1 MNGASGCSVPAAT
14 GGNVFHSWRHGWARR
29 VARFAPVYGTMALSS
44 SGMARCSYRRHS
56 ARFYSFLYAQ
66 WILRHLTCYS
76 STCCLIHRAI
86 KLNRACLT
94 RKKIPGSTK
103 GKHLG
108 NIYLLPSWKWVPLW
122 IQHTMDDYF
131 VYIFLDYHPTRVLTL
146 AYLPFVLCTTVVFT
160 YHDAK
165 INTRARTLVGYSLFL
180 LRSLGLITEEVVL
193 QPLLV
198 CVPLLQYFASQKV
211 MLKGQWP
218 GICP

>member
-76 STCCLIHRAI
+76 RAI

-131 VYIFLDYHPTRVLTL
+131 VYIFL
-146 AYLPFVLCTTVVFT
+146 
-160 YHDAK
+160 